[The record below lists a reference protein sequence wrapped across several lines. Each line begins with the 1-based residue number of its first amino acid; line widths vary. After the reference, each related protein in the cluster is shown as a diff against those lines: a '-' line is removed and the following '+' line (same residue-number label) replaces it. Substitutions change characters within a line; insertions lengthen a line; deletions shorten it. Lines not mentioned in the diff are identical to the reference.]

1 MFESCLEIRRQFSDF
16 VDAECSSATRQS
28 VRYHLNHC
36 GACRLEL
43 ERYRLLF
50 GDLRSLPRRRLS
62 ALAEL
67 RFNVALSRA
76 RYSNVLGSLKVRL
89 QNAVR
94 PLVLPATG
102 AVLAGLICLGLTL
115 DWLIVPPA
123 RADASTVTP
132 ARLESLAPLD
142 LDTGR
147 EGLVL
152 VTHVNAG
159 GQVVDYKVVSGVP
172 SPELKSELDRLMY
185 FSVFR
190 PATMLGEPTDA
201 QVVLSLRRITVRGG
215 SVHERDESTKP
226 LLPPPAD
233 PQGKARA

>member
-1 MFESCLEIRRQFSDF
+1 MFESCLEIRRVFSEY
-16 VDAECSSATRQS
+16 VDAACPQAARQS
-28 VRYHLNHC
+28 VRYHLGHC
-36 GACRLEL
+36 GACRLEFD
-43 ERYRLLF
+43 RYRLLL
-50 GDLRSLPRRRLS
+50 GDVHSLPRRRLS

-67 RFNVALSRA
+67 RFNVAISRL
-76 RYSNVLGSLKVRL
+76 RYSNALESLKVRL
-89 QNAVR
+89 QNALR

-142 LDTGR
+142 FTTGR
-147 EGLVL
+147 EDLVL
-152 VTHVNAG
+152 VTHVNAD
-159 GQVVDYKVVSGVP
+159 GQVVDYRVVSGNP
-172 SPELKSELDRLMY
+172 SPEVKSELDRLMY

-190 PATMLGEPTDA
+190 PATLLGEPTDA
-201 QVVLSLRRITVRGG
+201 QVVILLRRITVRGG
-215 SVHERDESTKP
+215 SAHEHGESAKP
-226 LLPPPAD
+226 LPAPSD